1 MSVGPA
7 ALGNV
12 LVQRLD
18 AVLGTTMSAASANQ
32 VSGARP
38 DAVSQPGSLEK
49 PGQADGSPRDPRQ
62 GVQSGARAVN
72 APPSS
77 TPRPPRAGPR
87 AAWSPATTPRLPRP
101 PRWAAPPARFSRCW
115 RSTPTQPRPCKGA
128 RHCGPRCIG
137 RPPARCHGRAAR
149 RGPAGAR
156 RPAPAPHANTPAGQ
170 PQAAAAN
177 SAANVATVLNAIAG
191 DPATAAG
198 KTPGQ
203 TGATEGAPPPRTRPP
218 PPAPRWPRRVRPP
231 ARWARLREALQTSG
245 LFYESHLADL
255 AFGRANPSEL
265 RKEPQ
270 ADLKQA
276 DAQQQQHS
284 AAATRARAEAPA
296 SRGAGGADAPASGG
310 SNAPAPGTPING
322 IHQDLNALVRQQLDV
337 LANQALAWRGEAWPG
352 TPMDWEVQRDPY
364 GGDPESA
371 VPTWATRLKL
381 DLPRL
386 GLVDARLNLAG
397 DQIVLQLVAP
407 HSAALID
414 ESSDQLR
421 SRLLAA
427 GLTLSHMTVNVVDP
441 RPIIPTD
448 F

>member
-1 MSVGPA
+1 M
-7 ALGNV
+7 
-12 LVQRLD
+12 
-18 AVLGTTMSAASANQ
+18 
-32 VSGARP
+32 
-38 DAVSQPGSLEK
+38 
-49 PGQADGSPRDPRQ
+49 
-62 GVQSGARAVN
+62 
-72 APPSS
+72 
-77 TPRPPRAGPR
+77 
-87 AAWSPATTPRLPRP
+87 
-101 PRWAAPPARFSRCW
+101 
-115 RSTPTQPRPCKGA
+115 
-128 RHCGPRCIG
+128 
-137 RPPARCHGRAAR
+137 
-149 RGPAGAR
+149 
-156 RPAPAPHANTPAGQ
+156 
-170 PQAAAAN
+170 
-177 SAANVATVLNAIAG
+177 ATVLNAIAG

-203 TGATEGAPPPRTRPP
+203 TGATEARPHP
-218 PPAPRWPRRVRPP
+218 GPGRRRAALAAQGPA
-231 ARWARLREALQTSG
+231 ARALGQALREALQTSG

-284 AAATRARAEAPA
+284 AAATRARAEAPPA
-296 SRGAGGADAPASGG
+296 VARRRAASGG

>member
-1 MSVGPA
+1 MHRPAASPVPRPGSPPRASRRPAASPGAARQYARRTTAGRCREQRRQRGDGPERDRRRPGNRRRQDARPDRRHRGRAPAQDPAAAARAALAAQGPA
-7 ALGNV
+7 ARAL
-12 LVQRLD
+12 
-18 AVLGTTMSAASANQ
+18 
-32 VSGARP
+32 
-38 DAVSQPGSLEK
+38 
-49 PGQADGSPRDPRQ
+49 GQA
-62 GVQSGARAVN
+62 
-72 APPSS
+72 
-77 TPRPPRAGPR
+77 
-87 AAWSPATTPRLPRP
+87 
-101 PRWAAPPARFSRCW
+101 
-115 RSTPTQPRPCKGA
+115 
-128 RHCGPRCIG
+128 
-137 RPPARCHGRAAR
+137 
-149 RGPAGAR
+149 
-156 RPAPAPHANTPAGQ
+156 
-170 PQAAAAN
+170 
-177 SAANVATVLNAIAG
+177 
-191 DPATAAG
+191 
-198 KTPGQ
+198 
-203 TGATEGAPPPRTRPP
+203 
-218 PPAPRWPRRVRPP
+218 
-231 ARWARLREALQTSG
+231 LREALQTSG

>member
-1 MSVGPA
+1 M
-7 ALGNV
+7 
-12 LVQRLD
+12 
-18 AVLGTTMSAASANQ
+18 
-32 VSGARP
+32 
-38 DAVSQPGSLEK
+38 
-49 PGQADGSPRDPRQ
+49 
-62 GVQSGARAVN
+62 
-72 APPSS
+72 
-77 TPRPPRAGPR
+77 
-87 AAWSPATTPRLPRP
+87 
-101 PRWAAPPARFSRCW
+101 
-115 RSTPTQPRPCKGA
+115 
-128 RHCGPRCIG
+128 
-137 RPPARCHGRAAR
+137 
-149 RGPAGAR
+149 
-156 RPAPAPHANTPAGQ
+156 
-170 PQAAAAN
+170 
-177 SAANVATVLNAIAG
+177 ATVLNAIAG

-203 TGATEGAPPPRTRPP
+203 TGATEGAPPPGPGRR
-218 PPAPRWPRRVRPP
+218 RPRRVGRAGSGRPRVGQ
-231 ARWARLREALQTSG
+231 ALREALQTSG

-284 AAATRARAEAPA
+284 APPRAHAPSARQPWRRRRGRA
-296 SRGAGGADAPASGG
+296 ASGG

>member
-1 MSVGPA
+1 MHRPA
-7 ALGNV
+7 ASPV
-12 LVQRLD
+12 PR
-18 AVLGTTMSAASANQ
+18 
-32 VSGARP
+32 
-38 DAVSQPGSLEK
+38 PGSP
-49 PGQADGSPRDPRQ
+49 PGQPR
-62 GVQSGARAVN
+62 
-72 APPSS
+72 
-77 TPRPPRAGPR
+77 
-87 AAWSPATTPRLPRP
+87 
-101 PRWAAPPARFSRCW
+101 
-115 RSTPTQPRPCKGA
+115 
-128 RHCGPRCIG
+128 
-137 RPPARCHGRAAR
+137 
-149 RGPAGAR
+149 R

-203 TGATEGAPPPRTRPP
+203 TGATEGAPPKPGRR
-218 PPAPRWPRRVRPP
+218 RPRRVGRAGSGRPRAGP
-231 ARWARLREALQTSG
+231 GLREALQTSG

-284 AAATRARAEAPA
+284 AAATRARAEAPPA
-296 SRGAGGADAPASGG
+296 VAPAARTPASGG

>member
-1 MSVGPA
+1 MDP
-7 ALGNV
+7 
-12 LVQRLD
+12 D
-18 AVLGTTMSAASANQ
+18 ASA
-32 VSGARP
+32 GR
-38 DAVSQPGSLEK
+38 QPG
-49 PGQADGSPRDPRQ
+49 
-62 GVQSGARAVN
+62 
-72 APPSS
+72 
-77 TPRPPRAGPR
+77 
-87 AAWSPATTPRLPRP
+87 AT
-101 PRWAAPPARFSRCW
+101 
-115 RSTPTQPRPCKGA
+115 
-128 RHCGPRCIG
+128 
-137 RPPARCHGRAAR
+137 
-149 RGPAGAR
+149 
-156 RPAPAPHANTPAGQ
+156 AGQ
-170 PQAAAAN
+170 PAAGQPAPGGQPRRRTPIRPPDN
-177 SAANVATVLNAIAG
+177 RRPLPRSANVATVLNAIAG

-203 TGATEGAPPPRTRPP
+203 TGATEGAPRPD
-218 PPAPRWPRRVRPP
+218 PAAAARAALAAQGP
-231 ARWARLREALQTSG
+231 AARALGQALREALQTSG

-276 DAQQQQHS
+276 DAQQQHS

-296 SRGAGGADAPASGG
+296 SRGAGGGTRRLRRLQCARARHADQRHPPGPERAGAPAARCAGQ
-310 SNAPAPGTPING
+310 P
-322 IHQDLNALVRQQLDV
+322 
-337 LANQALAWRGEAWPG
+337 ALAWRGEAWPG